1 MTGGDTAFRAT
12 VDPDSNVVV
21 VSGAVDE
28 LSIDAF
34 RDSLREVTQNYSKP
48 AVIDFMAVT
57 FLPSMAIGVLLGALA
72 RAPGT
77 RVVLVEGT
85 PAFRALQVL
94 GLDEYVMNG
103 RTESENGA

>member
-12 VDPDSNVVV
+12 VDPGSNVVV
-21 VSGAVDE
+21 VTGAVDE
-28 LSIDAF
+28 LSLEAF
-34 RDSLREVTQNYSKP
+34 RDSLRDATQNYSTP
-48 AVIDFMAVT
+48 AVIDFTAVT

-72 RAPGT
+72 RAPGS

-94 GLDEYVMNG
+94 GLDEYVLNSHSM
-103 RTESENGA
+103 